1 MAEDSGQT
9 LLLCHLHFFIIFL
22 GVLAFIGITI
32 LIYNVLQYM
41 WPFVRCCCCRLPLF
55 VAAPLL
61 LIAAAAAYYCQAAA
75 PSASSCS
82 SCSPARA
89 APSCSA
95 LLLQILGRTIVCST
109 VLKTTPLA
117 LANQRLSLL
126 GRTCLTRA
134 GQDSVAAS
142 LSIVWNLI
150 RSSDKN
156 LRQTGRIHPDCPC
169 PLLLGLIHFSST
181 FCAMTHK
188 A

>member
-1 MAEDSGQT
+1 MAEDSGRT

-142 LSIVWNLI
+142 LSIVWNLY
-150 RSSDKN
+150 N
-156 LRQTGRIHPDCPC
+156 PQ
-169 PLLLGLIHFSST
+169 F
-181 FCAMTHK
+181 
-188 A
+188 